1 MSTTLVPVDQRQAA
15 LRIIER
21 IVGKELLADAAP
33 AEGISVTTF
42 HKVLASERELAVAY
56 ARAKEIRADLLA
68 DEALKI
74 VDDPEIDAQRAR
86 NQMTMRQW
94 LAAKLAPKTYGERID
109 LNVNQSISIEGALL
123 EARQRVRPIRDQ
135 HDVTDVEIVEP
146 QALPAHR
153 PSDAESAAPLPE
165 PAVPAETPGEP
176 DIFS

>member
-1 MSTTLVPVDQRQAA
+1 MSTALVPADQRQIAI
-15 LRIIER
+15 RIIER
-21 IVGKELLADAAP
+21 IVGKEYLQDAAP

-42 HKVLASERELAVAY
+42 HKILSSERELAAAY

-74 VDDPEIDAQRAR
+74 VDDPNIDAQRAR

-109 LNVNQSISIEGALL
+109 LNVNQSISIDGALM
-123 EARQRVRPIRDQ
+123 EARQRLRPMRDQ
-135 HDVTDVEIVEP
+135 QDITDVETHEP
-146 QALPAHR
+146 QALPGIE
-153 PSDAESAAPLPE
+153 PSDAESAAPAKPD
-165 PAVPAETPGEP
+165 GEP